1 MSKTLRTYDGV
12 CFAWAESL
20 PLKSILTLVGQGE
33 YSGCMCVKEREM
45 ACWHLVNFFNT
56 SILPKM
62 CVNMLV
68 LCACVAL
75 NAV

>member
-1 MSKTLRTYDGV
+1 MSKTSRTYGGV

-33 YSGCMCVKEREM
+33 YSGCMCVKGREM

-56 SILPKM
+56 STAKM
-62 CVNMLV
+62 FVNMLV